1 MPIGKKKRKEDD
13 MNHPFLIFPVLASKQ
28 EMLSILPQGQ
38 IESLAD
44 VVLMIL
50 LGPRQPTACP
60 PIFCTTSEGG
70 VLGGRVRR

>member
-1 MPIGKKKRKEDD
+1 

-60 PIFCTTSEGG
+60 PVSP
-70 VLGGRVRR
+70 GR